1 MSSRTTCTVCGSKM
15 QSSIDRPVCRSCRR
29 NIGGV
34 PYGPRSGTP
43 QHGTYSSYA
52 HGCRCDECRAAARS
66 YNAARYVEQVPT
78 AGRCSQCGEPKWSK
92 RARLCANCRDERK
105 RAKRHRISH
114 ERRAAKYGVDAE
126 RFSPLEVF
134 QRDKWRCHL
143 CGKKVP
149 RTATAPD
156 PRAPSLDHVVPLA
169 LGGTHTRANVALA
182 HLGCNIAKG
191 TRPAGEQLALV

>member
-1 MSSRTTCTVCGSKM
+1 MAYAPALRCADCGVGMQKSRSSLPQGKARCHA
-15 QSSIDRPVCRSCRR
+15 CRR
-29 NIGGV
+29 
-34 PYGPRSGTP
+34 

-52 HGCRCDECRAAARS
+52 SRGCRCDECRAAARS